1 MNWKA
6 NEEST
11 MSTESDIWEI
21 ERNRIISLTKSLS
34 GDDLLTAGLNGRPK
48 SPENVAKLWCAAT
61 RALCGGM
68 KITPVFALNDMQRF
82 WGAVYDYLK
91 KQKWSEEK
99 LSQLEQARPWSS
111 GSVLDELGA

>member
-1 MNWKA
+1 
-6 NEEST
+6 

-34 GDDLLTAGLNGRPK
+34 GDDLLTAGRNGRPK

-61 RALCGGM
+61 RALCAGM
-68 KITPVFALNDMQRF
+68 KVTPIFALNDMQRF

-99 LSQLEQARPWSS
+99 LSQLEQACPWWT
-111 GSVLDELGA
+111 GSVLDELGYEEST

>member
-1 MNWKA
+1 
-6 NEEST
+6 

-61 RALCGGM
+61 RALCAGM
-68 KITPVFALNDMQRF
+68 KVTPIFALNDMQRF

-99 LSQLEQARPWSS
+99 LSQLEQACPWWT
-111 GSVLDELGA
+111 GSVLDELGYEEST